1 MKAFVIFGSKSDSGI
16 YKPLI
21 KELKRLGVEAE
32 LKVASAHRNSEQVDE
47 AAVGNDADVII
58 AGAGLSAALPG
69 VVASKTIK
77 PVIGIPCKGNYQ
89 GLDALLSI
97 MQMPSGI
104 PVLAV
109 GVNKHDVAA
118 ENAAKMAKKYET
130 VTIIGDKSNGSVKKA
145 LQILEEF
152 DVLYK
157 FSDKPDN
164 ADINIEFNYFDEPIE
179 KKDELVIYC
188 PLLLEKDD
196 RAEAALNILKH
207 SSHGLWVGLN
217 NGKNAALAAVEILNI
232 NGGFG
237 DKLNKFREEL
247 KRKY

>member
-1 MKAFVIFGSKSDSGI
+1 MKVLIVFGSKSDYKI
-16 YKPLI
+16 YKPLV
-21 KELKRLGVEAE
+21 KELKKLKIESE
-32 LKVASAHRNSEQVDE
+32 LAITSAHRTPEQVNDIS
-47 AAVGNDADVII
+47 VKNDANIII

-69 VVASKTIK
+69 VIASKTIK
-77 PVIGIPCKGNYQ
+77 PVIGIPCKGSYQ

-118 ENAAKMAKKYET
+118 ENAAKMSRSFDS
-130 VTIIGDKSNGSVKKA
+130 VTIIGDKSIEAVKKA
-145 LQILEEF
+145 IKILEDF

-157 FSDKPDN
+157 LADKPDSSTV
-164 ADINIEFNYFDEPIE
+164 NIEFCYLDETIE
-179 KKDELVIYC
+179 KKDELVNYC

-196 RAEAALNILKH
+196 KAESALNILKH

-217 NGKNAALAAVEILNI
+217 NGKNAALAAIEVLNI
-232 NGGFG
+232 SGGFEN
-237 DKLNKFREEL
+237 KLRKFREEL
-247 KRKY
+247 KKIS